1 MSILLT
7 TLNARYT
14 HASLGLR
21 YLLANMGELQEQTRL
36 QEFVIGAKT
45 TEIVERILAHAPKI
59 VGFGIYIWNVEETT
73 KVVAMLKRVAPH
85 VMVVLGGPEVSYE
98 SNEQE
103 IVKLADYLITGWG
116 DVTFPKL
123 CGEILNGPKPL
134 MKIHAGVQPPM
145 AEIKLP
151 YSLYTDDDIKNR
163 TIYVEASRGC
173 PFKCE
178 FCLSALD
185 KTAWPFAL
193 ESFLAEMES
202 LHARGARLFK
212 FVDRTFNLNIKTS
225 LKIMQFFL
233 DKLEA
238 NPDDPVYAHF
248 ELVPDH
254 LPDALKEGISKFPPG
269 ALQFEIGIQSFN
281 PAVQTLVSRK
291 QDNQKAADNIRW
303 LTDQSHA
310 HMHVDLIAG
319 LPGETVES
327 FAEGFNKLWA
337 LNPHEIQFGI
347 LKRLRGTPI
356 IRHTQEFGLVFE
368 PYAPYTILANRD
380 IDFPTM
386 QRLVRFARYWDLVAN
401 SGRFGNTLPVL
412 LGDRRSSVS
421 WPSPTGCTR
430 IPTPPTA
437 SRWTGWWRW
446 CRDICKRKA
455 WTRRCRC
462 AAGQRLCRSEGQVG
476 RDAGAKTPGAPAGRL
491 SQTGRSGDWRSQRPD
506 SALSARN
513 HPAFARA
520 RQRTPAMNIGSGP
533 GANSLKLMVMP
544 TAQEPTLT
552 LNPAAAKGPVAAGG
566 TWQVHA
572 LAQGKAMAPSRRC
585 SNPSRPITSSGTC
598 RHRQHGPHRRPAV
611 LERLG
616 QGPAG
621 RPATGAGAGRI
632 LQPPGNHRQTR
643 TPALAR
649 PAPDVGDEAGLRNAA
664 VLRAH
669 GRP

>member
-21 YLLANMGELQEQTRL
+21 YLLANMGELQEQTRI
-36 QEFVIGAKT
+36 QEFVIGAKA
-45 TEIVERILAHAPKI
+45 TEIVERILSYAPTI

-73 KVVAMLKRVAPH
+73 KVIAMLKRVAPQ
-85 VMVVLGGPEVSYE
+85 VVVVLGGPEVSHE
-98 SNEQE
+98 TNEQE
-103 IVKLADYLITGWG
+103 VVKLADYVINGWG

-123 CGEILNGPKPL
+123 CGEILHGPKPL
-134 MKIHAGVQPPM
+134 MKVHAGVQPPM

-163 TIYVEASRGC
+163 TLYVEASRGC

-193 ESFLAEMES
+193 DSFLAEMES
-202 LHARGARLFK
+202 LYQRGARLFK

-281 PAVQTLVSRK
+281 PAVQTLVSRR

-303 LTDQSHA
+303 LTTQSHA

-337 LNPHEIQFGI
+337 LAPHEIQFGI

-356 IRHTQEFGLVFE
+356 IRHTQEYGMVYD

-380 IDFPTM
+380 IDFATM

-401 SGRFGNTLPVL
+401 SGRFGHTLPVL
-412 LGDRRSSVS
+412 LGEQ
-421 WPSPTGCTR
+421 PF
-430 IPTPPTA
+430 
-437 SRWTGWWRW
+437 
-446 CRDICKRKA
+446 
-455 WTRRCRC
+455 
-462 AAGQRLCRSEGQVG
+462 QRFM
-476 RDAGAKTPGAPAGRL
+476 
-491 SQTGRSGDWRSQRPD
+491 
-506 SALSARN
+506 
-513 HPAFARA
+513 AFADWLY
-520 RQRTPAMNIGSGP
+520 
-533 GANSLKLMVMP
+533 AN
-544 TAQEPTLT
+544 TDAT
-552 LNPAAAKGPVAAGG
+552 
-566 TWQVHA
+566 
-572 LAQGKAMAPSRRC
+572 
-585 SNPSRPITSSGTC
+585 
-598 RHRQHGPHRRPAV
+598 HRIA
-611 LERLG
+611 LERLVAMVSRYLQTLGMG
-616 QGPAG
+616 QADADALLASDYSG
-621 RPATGAGAGRI
+621 GAK
-632 LQPPGNHRQTR
+632 
-643 TPALAR
+643 AR
-649 PAPDVGDEAGLRNAA
+649 PAAEATPAPKRQARRLAA
-664 VLRAH
+664 
-669 GRP
+669 